1 MLNPTVNDSPATTVV
16 IWADGKPVRE
26 MDADMFADADAA
38 MTDQWITDVR
48 QFTFV
53 KAVPHQPVP
62 ESPEVAHAR
71 MDDEACRITWG

>member
-1 MLNPTVNDSPATTVV
+1 MRTVA

-38 MTDQWITDVR
+38 LNDQWIFDVR

-53 KAVPHQPVP
+53 KAVA
-62 ESPEVAHAR
+62 S
-71 MDDEACRITWG
+71 

>member
-1 MLNPTVNDSPATTVV
+1 MRTVA

-38 MTDQWITDVR
+38 MTDQWICDVR

-53 KAVPHQPVP
+53 KAVA
-62 ESPEVAHAR
+62 S
-71 MDDEACRITWG
+71 